1 VCHSGAVAP
10 VTGLAD
16 LAIDRIPQALAYAV
30 RSTAEAALRAASVS
44 RGFLFLEPVFRE
56 RAPGAVAPGAPGLE
70 RRSSPGAAV
79 CTCPPEP
86 SQAWLRKKMKR
97 PNRPPRGPCD
107 VMAEGRRRR
116 RKTRSRKMIERQR
129 PTARF

>member
-30 RSTAEAALRAASVS
+30 RSTAEAALRAASAS

-56 RAPGAVAPGAPGLE
+56 RLSPCSLLRVA
-70 RRSSPGAAV
+70 
-79 CTCPPEP
+79 
-86 SQAWLRKKMKR
+86 
-97 PNRPPRGPCD
+97 
-107 VMAEGRRRR
+107 
-116 RKTRSRKMIERQR
+116 
-129 PTARF
+129 